1 MFIRFVKC
9 LRPSLRYTRKRV
21 TLEGHGGCVTHLAE
35 SCHRLNKLSV
45 LTLQDN
51 VYPVRTSYP
60 NRPARVLELF
70 LGVLN

>member
-1 MFIRFVKC
+1 M
-9 LRPSLRYTRKRV
+9 
-21 TLEGHGGCVTHLAE
+21 THLAE